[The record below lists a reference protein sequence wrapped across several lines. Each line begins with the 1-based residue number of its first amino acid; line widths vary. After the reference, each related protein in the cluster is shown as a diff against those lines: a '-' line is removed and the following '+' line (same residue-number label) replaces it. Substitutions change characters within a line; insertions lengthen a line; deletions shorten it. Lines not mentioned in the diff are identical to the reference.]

1 MRDDFEDDGKSIA
14 IRKGEIIDLTANY
27 KNGKLEWNAPI
38 GEWTIIRYGYT
49 CTGAKTST
57 NSDGWEGLSV
67 DHLSPESFELFS
79 ETVITPLIKT
89 AQSVGISVKYLQTD
103 SWEMDLVSWTKN
115 FPATFKN

>member
-1 MRDDFEDDGKSIA
+1 V
-14 IRKGEIIDLTANY
+14 
-27 KNGKLEWNAPI
+27 

-67 DHLSPESFELFS
+67 DHLSPEAFELFS
-79 ETVITPLIKT
+79 KTVITPLIQT
-89 AQSVGISVKYLQTD
+89 AQSVGNSVKYLQTD

-115 FPATFKN
+115 FPAEFKKYRGYDIQKYMPVWQAG